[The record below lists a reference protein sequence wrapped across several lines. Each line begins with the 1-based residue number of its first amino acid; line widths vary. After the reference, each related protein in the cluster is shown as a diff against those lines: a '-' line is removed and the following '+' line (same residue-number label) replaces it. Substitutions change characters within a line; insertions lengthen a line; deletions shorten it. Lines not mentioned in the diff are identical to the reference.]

1 MTELNGSLKELRSL
15 LAQPQTRQLPQE
27 LNHTLRELQQTL
39 QGVSPGSPLYGDVQS
54 TLQNLDRTLQD
65 AQPTL
70 RTLKQQPNALIFSPS
85 ANDPIPKGVR

>member
-1 MTELNGSLKELRSL
+1 MLNFGCIELDTAGRR
-15 LAQPQTRQLPQE
+15 AGARQLPQE

-39 QGVSPGSPLYGDVQS
+39 KGVSPGSPLYGDVQS
-54 TLQNLDRTLQD
+54 TLKNLDRTLQD

-70 RTLKQQPNALIFSPS
+70 RTLKQQPNALIFSPG